1 MTFVH
6 PSFLWALLLIPLLTA
21 AYILLLQKRHATH
34 VLSAFYRLK
43 SGGLRTHLRHLP
55 FALEMLALGALI
67 VALAR
72 PQNTNSWQKD
82 NVEGIDIMLAIDA
95 SGSMMAMDLQP
106 NRFVAAVE
114 VAQKFIGNRPND
126 NIGLVMF
133 AGESFTQCPLTT
145 DHATLL
151 NRLSEVEIGYLED
164 GTAIGLGIA
173 TACNRLKESHAKS
186 KIIVLLT
193 DGTNNAGS
201 IAPSMAASL
210 AESLG
215 IRIYTVAVGTRGE
228 APYPHET
235 AFGTVIDNVKVEIDE
250 ASLKEIAQTTGG
262 SYFRATDNESLN
274 QIYDEIDSLEKSKL
288 MTQNF
293 KAYEERYFGWV
304 VAALLFLLFSF
315 VLRCTYLRTNP

>member
-1 MTFVH
+1 MTFLH
-6 PSFLWALLLIPLLTA
+6 PYLLWGLFVIPLLVA
-21 AYILLLQKRHATH
+21 FYVFWLRKCHATLQ
-34 VLSAFYRLK
+34 LSALYRLK
-43 SGGLRTHLRHLP
+43 NRGLRAKLRHLP
-55 FALEMLALGALI
+55 FVLEMLALGALI

-72 PQNTNSWQKD
+72 PQNTDSWQKD
-82 NVEGIDIMLAIDA
+82 SIEGIDIMLAIDA
-95 SGSMMAMDLQP
+95 SGSMLAMDLQP
-106 NRFVAAVE
+106 NRFVAALE

-126 NIGLVMF
+126 NIGLVVF

-164 GTAIGLGIA
+164 GTAIGLGLA
-173 TACNRLKESHAKS
+173 TACNRLKDSHAKS
-186 KIIVLLT
+186 KVIVLLT

-228 APYPHET
+228 APYPHVT
-235 AFGTVIDNVKVEIDE
+235 AFGTVTDYVKVDIDE
-250 ASLKEIAQTTGG
+250 PSLKEIAQTTGG
-262 SYFRATDNESLN
+262 TYFRATDNESLD
-274 QIYDEIDSLEKSKL
+274 QIYEEIDRLEKSKL

-293 KAYEERYFGWV
+293 TAYEELYSMWAV
-304 VAALLFLLFSF
+304 MALSLLLLSF
-315 VLRCTYLRTNP
+315 ILRSSYLRTNP